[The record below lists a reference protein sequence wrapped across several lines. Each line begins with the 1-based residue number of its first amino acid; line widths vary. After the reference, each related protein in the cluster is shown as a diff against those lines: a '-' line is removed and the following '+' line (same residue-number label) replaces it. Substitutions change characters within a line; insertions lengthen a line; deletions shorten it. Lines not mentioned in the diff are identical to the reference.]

1 MMKTS
6 TLRILQYN
14 VNHGK
19 EATMIPLLQDTNT
32 HEFDILAIQE
42 PWGNKLI
49 ATSYNPFDSP
59 FYLAYPPEKEARV
72 CIYINKR
79 IHPDHWTVTHH
90 SRDAQTVTIR
100 YETEEQQQQRTLSI
114 HNIYN
119 PSPSSYSASDI
130 GTLEILRNCLQQAEN
145 DHIVVGDFNLHHP
158 LWNGLARPTQH
169 NAADILIDIA
179 RNASLDLATECG
191 TITWQAR
198 GVYSTIDLSF
208 LSQNIK
214 ERLIKCI
221 PRLDM
226 AQSSDHLPIETSLDL
241 QTQVSVTTRKRCWK
255 KADIRKLREHLGQ
268 TNFTHTEPTKK
279 EHIDTYVYE
288 LTQAVTRGIEANVP

>member
-79 IHPDHWTVTHH
+79 IHPD
-90 SRDAQTVTIR
+90 
-100 YETEEQQQQRTLSI
+100 Y
-114 HNIYN
+114 
-119 PSPSSYSASDI
+119 
-130 GTLEILRNCLQQAEN
+130 
-145 DHIVVGDFNLHHP
+145 
-158 LWNGLARPTQH
+158 
-169 NAADILIDIA
+169 
-179 RNASLDLATECG
+179 
-191 TITWQAR
+191 
-198 GVYSTIDLSF
+198 
-208 LSQNIK
+208 
-214 ERLIKCI
+214 
-221 PRLDM
+221 
-226 AQSSDHLPIETSLDL
+226 
-241 QTQVSVTTRKRCWK
+241 
-255 KADIRKLREHLGQ
+255 
-268 TNFTHTEPTKK
+268 
-279 EHIDTYVYE
+279 
-288 LTQAVTRGIEANVP
+288 